1 MRTPA
6 VARVLAWGA
15 FLEARA
21 FLVRCL
27 DDGGDSPEAILA
39 TCNFADADHVR
50 AVIENVKTGATFEA
64 PIPRGINA
72 V

>member
-15 FLEARA
+15 FLKARS

-27 DDGGDSPEAILA
+27 DDGGDTPAAIMA
-39 TCNFADADHVR
+39 TCNFADVDHVR
-50 AVIENVKTGATFEA
+50 AVVEQVKTGAAYEA
-64 PIPRGINA
+64 QAPWEGA
-72 V
+72 